1 LMGPRQRATLAIGA
15 ATALTWGAAA
25 TARAEPASSGPMSD
39 LVAGMHCVVTATPD
53 TAQPEVSTQCF
64 DTLADSRAF
73 ASGAST
79 RSGVGAA
86 DTATSTTS
94 AGSTVVGIEYQDS
107 GFGGGSLTL
116 TAATDGFSC
125 SAGRFVNFPTL
136 PSGWDNTIGSARSY
150 AGCKS
155 GHYRYTN
162 NGGSVVICG
171 CSSLGSLDDRTSSIR
186 FSASGT

>member
-1 LMGPRQRATLAIGA
+1 MGPRQRATLAIGA
-15 ATALTWGAAA
+15 TTALTWGAAA
-25 TARAEPASSGPMSD
+25 AAQAAPASSGPVID
-39 LVAGMHCVVTATPD
+39 AAPGLHCVVTATPD
-53 TAQPEVSTQCF
+53 TAEPEVSTQCF

-73 ASGAST
+73 ARGAST
-79 RSGVGAA
+79 LSGVGAA
-86 DTATSTTS
+86 DTTASTAS
-94 AGSTVVGIEYQDS
+94 AGSTVVGIEYRDS

-116 TAATDGFSC
+116 TAAVDGFSC
-125 SAGRFVNFPTL
+125 SGGRFVNFPTL

-155 GHYRYTN
+155 GHYRYPG